1 MMKIKY
7 PLAIISL
14 VLFFSSCS
22 VQKVVPNENEL
33 KSKFGNKTFYW
44 NYDTTFLLIVDKT
57 DTTNYN
63 YLAPLDFLVY
73 SLKTDSVTYK
83 QFLPGSAVGW
93 FGDYTLK
100 IEIQPGNITG
110 DETEN
115 DFTFYYDVKRN
126 KKIINTPG
134 E

>member
-22 VQKVVPNENEL
+22 VQKVVPNETEL
-33 KSKFGNKTFYW
+33 KTKFGNKIFFW
-44 NYDTTFLLIVDKT
+44 NSDSTFLLAIEKT
-57 DTTNYN
+57 VTTGNN

-83 QFLPGSAVGW
+83 QLLSGGAVGW
-93 FGDYTLK
+93 FDDYTLK

-110 DETEN
+110 DESEK